1 MRLQASQARITSQQR
16 EIEVLKTKLAEEQE
30 KLIELE
36 TYSRRENLRF
46 MNIPEDTHENCTDI
60 IYDVI
65 ENELDIR
72 TEDIQFQAVHRIGKV
87 GDTTRASPRPII
99 ARFFLRDDRDA
110 VFRKKNKL
118 KFSKKYRDAYI
129 TQDYA
134 RAVQKERKKLV
145 KAMFIA
151 RNKGQNAKVVNRNLV
166 SHAAVICLVTQR
178 SSPLTA
184 AETWTTFLAQFKP
197 ITVAVPF
204 SELARAKFS
213 TRDSS
218 NHSLRFI
225 VDLLDS
231 HIRDKRKS
239 CNLTVDKHEITSKE
253 IHGSFSAV

>member
-1 MRLQASQARITSQQR
+1 M
-16 EIEVLKTKLAEEQE
+16 
-30 KLIELE
+30 
-36 TYSRRENLRF
+36 
-46 MNIPEDTHENCTDI
+46 
-60 IYDVI
+60 
-65 ENELDIR
+65 
-72 TEDIQFQAVHRIGKV
+72 IGDMVPGVVVWSLCALVWV
-87 GDTTRASPRPII
+87 G
-99 ARFFLRDDRDA
+99 
-110 VFRKKNKL
+110 V
-118 KFSKKYRDAYI
+118 
-129 TQDYA
+129 
-134 RAVQKERKKLV
+134 
-145 KAMFIA
+145 
-151 RNKGQNAKVVNRNLV
+151 V

-239 CNLTVDKHEITSKE
+239 CNLTADKHEITSKE
-253 IHGSFSAV
+253 IHGSHVFIDNNHLALSDILQLI